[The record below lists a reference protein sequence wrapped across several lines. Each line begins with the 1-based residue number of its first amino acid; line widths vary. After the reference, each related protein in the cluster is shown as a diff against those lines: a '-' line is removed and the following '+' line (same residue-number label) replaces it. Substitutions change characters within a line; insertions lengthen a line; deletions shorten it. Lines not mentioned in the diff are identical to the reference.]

1 MLQFSFLKPY
11 RSKKWPLWEFQS
23 SDFGNRSLAG
33 RLVGV
38 PGLAPLEILRA
49 WIPSTL
55 SGAGAALPEAA
66 SERELE
72 DPVTQKTVPLYG
84 S

>member
-1 MLQFSFLKPY
+1 
-11 RSKKWPLWEFQS
+11 
-23 SDFGNRSLAG
+23 
-33 RLVGV
+33 V